1 MATSTEDLNVAPAS
15 YPQSGFPDIPGSAD
29 ILLIRHGQSEPYLP
43 GTPFPLV
50 EGHADPALT
59 PAGQEQA
66 ALLADRLA
74 STRIDAIYVSTLR
87 RTKQTA
93 APLAARLGL
102 IPRVAPELREVHLGD
117 WEGGEYRQR
126 VAERDNVIK
135 PNASAAVNWQ
145 DSAVYT
151 GPIL

>member
-1 MATSTEDLNVAPAS
+1 MVTSPEDLNAAPAS
-15 YPQSGFPDIPGSAD
+15 YPQSGFPEIPGSAD
-29 ILLIRHGQSEPYLP
+29 ILLIRHGQSEPYVP

-74 STRIDAIYVSTLR
+74 TARIDAIYVSTLR
-87 RTKQTA
+87 RTAQTA

-102 IPRVAPELREVHLGD
+102 CLLYTSPSPRD
-117 WEGGEYRQR
+117 
-126 VAERDNVIK
+126 
-135 PNASAAVNWQ
+135 
-145 DSAVYT
+145 
-151 GPIL
+151 